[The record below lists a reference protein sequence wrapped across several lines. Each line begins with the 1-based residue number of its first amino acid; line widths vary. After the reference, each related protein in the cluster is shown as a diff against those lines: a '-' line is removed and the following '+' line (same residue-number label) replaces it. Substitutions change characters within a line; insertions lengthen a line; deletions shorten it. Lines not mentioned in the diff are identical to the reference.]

1 MTITTVI
8 DRMRKRSDADAAYG
22 TAEKAAGRINRALT
36 HPCDPLDR
44 AALIQDL
51 ALYEQEMA
59 DSHLAAFGPDPNP
72 DEGGRDLAESLASSA
87 RLTRIVSDALYSTV
101 FGEQVTD
108 QDLAEP
114 REGLTPEQWAAINYL
129 EHAEGY
135 AERADVL
142 DGPMYEAFAEEMG
155 GQAAETL
162 VSLAYCERRAGEP
175 GRRPYRPLSPGA
187 MKTRARLRT
196 TLLLATAILATVV
209 SAGLTVDWLGTSTW
223 ARVIACLTALTTFAW
238 LSPLPLTFRRTNA

>member
-1 MTITTVI
+1 MTITAFA
-8 DRMRKRSDADAAYG
+8 RRAKHASDAKERYWLAD
-22 TAEKAAGRINRALT
+22 EAAGRIMKHLSR
-36 HPCDPLDR
+36 PCDPLVRTVLLD
-44 AALIQDL
+44 DL
-51 ALYEQEMA
+51 AMYEQQMA
-59 DSHLAAFGPDPNP
+59 AVHMDAFGPDPLEH
-72 DEGGRDLAESLASSA
+72 EGGRDLSDSIRESA
-87 RLTRIVSDALYSTV
+87 RLTRIVCDALS
-101 FGEQVTD
+101 
-108 QDLAEP
+108 LADDPDYPLTEP

-162 VSLAYCERRAGEP
+162 VSLAYCERKAGEP
-175 GRRPYRPLSPGA
+175 GRRPYRPLSPRA
-187 MKTRARLRT
+187 MKTRDRLRT
-196 TLLLATAILATVV
+196 ALLLTAAILATVI

-238 LSPLPLTFRRTNA
+238 LSPLPLTFRRRTDA